1 LFVAETLSQKGERIR
16 TRAWN
21 KIKTGA

>member
-1 LFVAETLSQKGERIR
+1 VPKSLSQKGERLR

-21 KIKTGA
+21 KIKSGS